1 MCYSYSMDR
10 TLIEMIEKLGLS
22 KLEAEVYLSTLISK
36 KGTAYDISRGLKT
49 RTSVYT
55 TLDKLRKKGL
65 VTLSTQKNK
74 KLYKAKDILSLINEK
89 QDESDII
96 YKNILTLSTHLFSI
110 KSTGIKIFKGEVDLK
125 EALRYGVPKIRGE
138 KKSTIYCIYPSSS
151 RVTISPKDTIYY
163 NFNSSLRDYGYTKII
178 LSDTKVRKE
187 YEFLDKELDFVRIKK
202 DLPILFDLSKL
213 SVGVEIIEDSGIVKI
228 FFYKETLILAIE
240 NKELSTFLIQ
250 YLQLTLK

>member
-1 MCYSYSMDR
+1 MDK

-22 KLEAEVYLSTLISK
+22 KLEAEVYLSTLVSQ

-110 KSTGIKIFKGEVDLK
+110 KNTGIKIFKGEGDLK
-125 EALRYGVPKIRGE
+125 EALRYGIPKVKE
-138 KKSTIYCIYPSSS
+138 DKKSIIYCVYPSSS

-163 NFNSSLRDYGYTKII
+163 NFNSSLRDYGYTKVI

-202 DLPILFDLSKL
+202 DLPILFDISKL
-213 SVGVEIIEDSGIVKI
+213 SIGVEIVEGTGVIKI
-228 FFYKETLILAIE
+228 FFYKETLILVIE
-240 NKELSTFLIQ
+240 NKELAAFLIS
-250 YLQLTLK
+250 YLQIVLV

>member
-1 MCYSYSMDR
+1 MDR

-22 KLEAEVYLSTLISK
+22 KLEAEVYISALLSE

-74 KLYKAKDILSLINEK
+74 KLYKAKDILSLIQEK

-96 YKNILTLSTHLFSI
+96 YRNILTLSTHLFSL
-110 KSTGIKIFKGEVDLK
+110 KHTGIKIFKGENDLK
-125 EALRYGVPKIRGE
+125 EALRYGISKRKGE
-138 KKSTIYCIYPSSS
+138 GESVIYCLYPSSS
-151 RVTISPKDTIYY
+151 KVTISPKDTVYY
-163 NFNSSLRDYGYTKII
+163 NFNSTLREYRYTKII

-187 YEFLDKELDFVRIKK
+187 YEFLDKELGFTRIKK
-202 DLPILFDLSKL
+202 DVQILFDLSKL
-213 SVGVEIIEDSGIVKI
+213 SIGIEVIESSGVIKI

-240 NKELSTFLIQ
+240 NKELSTFLIT
-250 YLQLTLK
+250 YLKNFF

>member
-1 MCYSYSMDR
+1 MDR

-22 KLEAEVYLSTLISK
+22 KLEAEVYISALLSE

-65 VTLSTQKNK
+65 ITLSTQKNK
-74 KLYKAKDILSLINEK
+74 KLYKAKDILSLIQEK

-96 YKNILTLSTHLFSI
+96 YRNILTLSTHLFSL
-110 KSTGIKIFKGEVDLK
+110 KHTGIKIFKGENDLK
-125 EALRYGVPKIRGE
+125 EALRYGISKRKGE
-138 KKSTIYCIYPSSS
+138 EESVIYCLYPSSS
-151 RVTISPKDTIYY
+151 RVTISPKDTVYY
-163 NFNSSLRDYGYTKII
+163 NFNSTLREYGYTKII

-187 YEFLDKELDFVRIKK
+187 YEFLDKELGFTRIKK
-202 DLPILFDLSKL
+202 DAQILFDLSKL
-213 SVGVEIIEDSGIVKI
+213 SIGIEVIESSGVIKI

-240 NKELSTFLIQ
+240 NKELSAFLVT
-250 YLQLTLK
+250 YLKNFF

>member
-1 MCYSYSMDR
+1 MDK

-22 KLEAEVYLSTLISK
+22 KLEAEVYISTLTSQ

-65 VTLSTQKNK
+65 ITLSNQKNK
-74 KLYKAKDILSLINEK
+74 KLYKAKDILSLIGEK
-89 QDESDII
+89 QDENDII

-110 KSTGIKIFKGEVDLK
+110 KHTGIKIFKGEGDLK
-125 EALRYGVPKIRGE
+125 EALRYGIPKRKEE
-138 KKSTIYCIYPSSS
+138 KKSIIYCVYPSSS

-163 NFNSSLRDYGYTKII
+163 NFNSSLRDYGYTKVI

-187 YEFLDKELDFVRIKK
+187 YEFLDKELDFMRIKK
-202 DLPILFDLSKL
+202 DLPALFDLSKL
-213 SVGVEIIEDSGIVKI
+213 SIGIEIIEDSGIIKI

-240 NKELSTFLIQ
+240 NKELSSFLIQ
-250 YLQLTLK
+250 YLKLILV

>member
-1 MCYSYSMDR
+1 MDK

-22 KLEAEVYLSTLISK
+22 KLEAEVYLSTLTSP

-96 YKNILTLSTHLFSI
+96 CKNILTLSTHLFSI
-110 KSTGIKIFKGEVDLK
+110 KHTGVKIFKGESDLK
-125 EALRYGVPKIRGE
+125 EALRYGIPRRKDGE
-138 KKSTIYCIYPSSS
+138 KSVIYCIYPSSS

-163 NFNSSLRDYGYTKII
+163 NFNSSLKEYGYTKVI

-202 DLPILFDLSKL
+202 DTPALFDLSKL
-213 SVGVEIIEDSGIVKI
+213 SIGVEIIEGSGVIKL
-228 FFYKETLILAIE
+228 FFYKETLILIIE
-240 NKELSTFLIQ
+240 NKELSSFLVH
-250 YLQLTLK
+250 YLKTVLI